1 MIFSIYNDH
10 KKYAYIGF
18 DWKQIVQEFGES
30 MDTRFD
36 VNCEAKP
43 YSAIW
48 KNPIK
53 VNFSDNSEGMTGTGI
68 PEIAEHQ
75 GRLFLSQKAYEIL
88 RDLLEKDG
96 EFLPVEYENGQGF
109 IFNPLSLAEAVDGI
123 DNKLSV
129 KNEWGE
135 VENIAFHNDKVK
147 NLQIFK
153 SNFDAHYNVF
163 CQESV
168 KNAVEKS
175 GLKGVIFTPDLG
187 NNLGIYGNETN

>member
-10 KKYAYIGF
+10 KKYAHIGF
-18 DWKQIVQEFGES
+18 DWKQMVQEFGES

-36 VNCEAKP
+36 VNCETKP
-43 YSAIW
+43 YSTIW
-48 KNPIK
+48 KKPIK
-53 VNFSDNSEGMTGTGI
+53 VNFSDNSEGITGSGI

-75 GRLFLSQKAYEIL
+75 GRLFLSQKAYETL
-88 RDLLEKDG
+88 HNLLDKDG
-96 EFLPVEYENGQGF
+96 EFLSVEYENGKGF
-109 IFNPLSLAEAVDGI
+109 IFNPLSLAEAVDGL
-123 DNKLSV
+123 DKKLSV

-147 NLQIFK
+147 AFNIFK
-153 SNFDAHYNVF
+153 SYFDAHYNVF

-168 KNAVEKS
+168 KEAVEQAD
-175 GLKGVIFTPDLG
+175 LKGVIFTPDLG